1 MLDELEETPKL
12 KSVNKTKDFTMKSE
26 GYIVSDT
33 QVPNVNAAES
43 TSQALVPDEKV
54 SSKPKSRGDNVSN
67 TLVPNTVNTLVP
79 NIVNT
84 VENPS
89 RAVAIHSQ
97 FSGDL
102 EALDEK
108 VKSLMQRGH
117 TMIANGKQADGRP
130 KLATTSF
137 RKVYGKE
144 GVGSHIRNHIE
155 FNHFEGIS
163 LPCDFCEKVF
173 GTRNYLR
180 KHKNK
185 IHK

>member
-1 MLDELEETPKL
+1 M
-12 KSVNKTKDFTMKSE
+12 
-26 GYIVSDT
+26 IVSDT
-33 QVPNVNAAES
+33 IVPNVNAAES
-43 TSQALVPDEKV
+43 TSQALAPDEKV
-54 SSKPKSRGDNVSN
+54 TSKPKSREDNVSN
-67 TLVPNTVNTLVP
+67 AFVPNTVNT
-79 NIVNT
+79 
-84 VENPS
+84 VENQS

-130 KLATTSF
+130 KLATTF
-137 RKVYGKE
+137 FCKVCGKE